1 MIVIKKGENKRIV
14 LSLNDNTTSI
24 SYDVLFEFESII
36 SGNKIYF
43 TSTDLSLFAKYSEF
57 ELTEG
62 VENYFNGS
70 FILDVGQYRYKVHQ
84 MPVSSPKSLD
94 VSNSI
99 KVLDYGRVTIWDD
112 NNRVVFDENETKN
125 NITFE

>member
-1 MIVIKKGENKRIV
+1 MIVIKKGENKRIE
-14 LSLNDNTTSI
+14 LSLNDNTNTI

-43 TSTDLSLFAKYSEF
+43 TATDLSLFAKYSEF

-94 VSNSI
+94 VSNSV
-99 KVLDYGRVTIWDD
+99 KVLDHGRVTIWDD

>member
-1 MIVIKKGENKRIV
+1 
-14 LSLNDNTTSI
+14 
-24 SYDVLFEFESII
+24 
-36 SGNKIYF
+36 
-43 TSTDLSLFAKYSEF
+43 
-57 ELTEG
+57 
-62 VENYFNGS
+62 
-70 FILDVGQYRYKVHQ
+70 

-94 VSNSI
+94 VSNSV